1 MCIFQPN
8 PTSLRAT
15 SRVRNENKTQ
25 FLIWCQFMYY
35 TKLSYLLP
43 IVCKSC
49 ETEYRSIYKTVYE
62 LAHVKK
68 CHDMPKKI
76 CQYLDEKVCR
86 ISRWSHKEICQYETM
101 ENCYKKHEE
110 ICHSHSH
117 KVPKSEEVIVP
128 KTVCYQSYLG
138 FVEGEK

>member
-1 MCIFQPN
+1 
-8 PTSLRAT
+8 
-15 SRVRNENKTQ
+15 
-25 FLIWCQFMYY
+25 MYY
-35 TKLSYLLP
+35 TKLSSLLP

-49 ETEYRSIYKTVYE
+49 EIEYRSIYKTVYE